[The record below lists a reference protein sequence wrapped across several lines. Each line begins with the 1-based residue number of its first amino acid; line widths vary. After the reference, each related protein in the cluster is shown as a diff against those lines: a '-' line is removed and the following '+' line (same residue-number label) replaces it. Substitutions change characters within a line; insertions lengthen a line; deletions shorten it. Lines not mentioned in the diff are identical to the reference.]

1 MKKSYMLLAAF
12 MPLSLMASS
21 IKFTKPALTLKNDT
35 LSIEFSM
42 NVEEVKV
49 NSQQSY
55 TFTPVLRADKSEYR
69 SLPPVVVTGE
79 RKYKLKGDEKKLGKK
94 FGYTQ
99 PFVVIEGRDEN
110 RNDVV
115 NYKVQIPYE
124 EWMNHASMSLLQEG
138 KECCETDLLNIT
150 VIEPDI
156 AVEEPQLPQ
165 PNEICEPCMSMVS
178 YLTPKEEPLKVRSE
192 ATMLYIEYPTS
203 STDFKTDYKNN
214 GAEIEKLK
222 SILEPLT
229 DGDLVT
235 FKNIKVC
242 GYASPDGSVAGNEK
256 VAQKRADNFALY
268 LKGGYN
274 FPKEILK
281 VESAGEDWD
290 SLIKMLN
297 EEKPAYADK
306 ALEIIGKYSNLDV
319 REQRLKTGLGSNYR
333 VMLNEYFPRLRR
345 LGISIDYEVR
355 EVENAEA
362 ARLIYTDPKM
372 LSLQEMYRVANMYK
386 PGTKEYEEAYEIA
399 ADNYPTDVV
408 ANINAASAAIVS
420 GNFQKAA
427 EYMERV
433 KDDSRAYNNLGVL
446 AWLSGDSET
455 AKEWFTKALTV
466 EPDKAQENLN
476 KIQ

>member
-1 MKKSYMLLAAF
+1 
-12 MPLSLMASS
+12 
-21 IKFTKPALTLKNDT
+21 
-35 LSIEFSM
+35 
-42 NVEEVKV
+42 
-49 NSQQSY
+49 
-55 TFTPVLRADKSEYR
+55 
-69 SLPPVVVTGE
+69 
-79 RKYKLKGDEKKLGKK
+79 
-94 FGYTQ
+94 
-99 PFVVIEGRDEN
+99 
-110 RNDVV
+110 
-115 NYKVQIPYE
+115 
-124 EWMNHASMSLLQEG
+124 MNHASMSLLQEG

-165 PNEICEPCMSMVS
+165 PNEVCEPCMSMVS
-178 YLTPKEEPLKVRSE
+178 YLAPKEEPLKVRSE

-203 STDFKTDYKNN
+203 NTDFKTDYKNN
-214 GAEIEKLK
+214 GTEVEKLK
-222 SILEPLT
+222 SILAPLT

-235 FKNIKVC
+235 FKSIKVC

-290 SLIKMLN
+290 SLIKMLK
-297 EEKPAYADK
+297 EEKPVYADK
-306 ALEIIGKYSNLDV
+306 ALEIIGKYSNLDI

-386 PGTKEYEEAYEIA
+386 PGTKEYEEVYEIA

-427 EYMERV
+427 KYMERV